1 MAPIWLNYATVSCR
15 IIMTARRCSFT
26 ELREQKKTAA
36 LLDPKRIK
44 FKKHD
49 PYIRLPFC
57 GLRFYSIWLLDLRNI
72 ISLSFWFW
80 KQLTFFRSVL
90 FCGIGPICIDL
101 IGSTSFWLK
110 LFGLGTKEDSFAID
124 HWFFQSRISLAKH
137 LWGLAKLSWSRT
149 IDEM

>member
-1 MAPIWLNYATVSCR
+1 MAPIWLNYATVSCW
-15 IIMTARRCSFT
+15 IIMTTRRGFFT
-26 ELREQKKTAA
+26 ALCEQKRAA
-36 LLDPKRIK
+36 LFDPKRIK
-44 FKKHD
+44 LKKHD

-80 KQLTFFRSVL
+80 KELTFFRSVL
-90 FCGIGPICIDL
+90 FCGIVPICIDL

-110 LFGLGTKEDSFAID
+110 LFGLGSKEDSFAID
-124 HWFFQSRISLAKH
+124 HWFFQCRISLAK
-137 LWGLAKLSWSRT
+137 LSWLRT